1 MKGSKLIKIFRVLTK
16 KQQNRLQKFVQSPY
30 HNQHKEVQELLVYLL
45 NNEHYNYTAAHQYLY
60 PQQVVEVQRIR
71 NLMSYLQKLVDKFL
85 VYEQLEDQEL
95 PAQLVLANVY
105 RKQNLHKAFNSVIA
119 QSSKLLEKTPHKNA
133 GYYHSHYQLKTE
145 EYLFNKQI
153 KRTYVDDYQALLDNF
168 DIYYLANKLKLSVIG
183 LTHEAFFGA
192 KYQHELLPEV
202 LQCVEEKGLFSV
214 PAIAV
219 YYYSYQAL
227 VNPENREAFFELKA
241 NLEEHAALFP
251 AEELRDIYLLAIN
264 FGIKRLNT
272 GDESF
277 AQELFELYQMG
288 LKKDIFLEEG
298 KFSRFTFKNIVSI
311 GLKVDAFDWVQEFI
325 HQFSPLLDHLYR
337 SDYQN
342 YNFAKW
348 HYAKKDYTKAMQL
361 LLAVKLS
368 DRSIWMGARITLL
381 KIYYELQEIA
391 ALEALLESFRIYIQR
406 HKKDLSEYLQR
417 SYLNFIKYT
426 KKLLYHNFHDRPK
439 TLELLKTIEKEQHL
453 PERNWLLFQLEIT
466 N

>member
-1 MKGSKLIKIFRVLTK
+1 M
-16 KQQNRLQKFVQSPY
+16 QKFVQSPY
-30 HNQHKEVQELLVYLL
+30 HNQHKAVEQLLDYVLANRRCSY
-45 NNEHYNYTAAHQYLY
+45 EKAHQYLY
-60 PQQVVEVQRIR
+60 PKQPISIQKVR

-85 VYEQLEDQEL
+85 IYESLENQDVPSQL
-95 PAQLVLANVY
+95 ALASVY
-105 RKQNLHKAFNSVIA
+105 RKQNLQKAFNNTIT
-119 QSSKLLEKTPHKNA
+119 QSTKLLEKTPHKNA
-133 GYYHSHYQLKTE
+133 DYYHQHYQLKTE

-192 KYQHELLPEV
+192 EYKHELLLEV
-202 LQCVEEKGLFSV
+202 LKCVEQRDLIDV
-214 PAIAV
+214 PAISV

-227 VNPENREAFFELKA
+227 VDPNNSDAFFKLKE
-241 NLEEHAALFP
+241 NLQQHASLFP

-272 GDESF
+272 GDENF

-288 LKKDIFLEEG
+288 LEKDIFLEEG
-298 KFSRFTFKNIVSI
+298 KFSRFTFKNIVTI
-311 GLKVDAFDWVQEFI
+311 GLKVDAFEWVQEFI
-325 HQFSPLLDHLYR
+325 HEFSPLLDLPYR
-337 SDYQN
+337 ADYQN
-342 YNFAKW
+342 YNLAKW
-348 HYAKKDYTKAMQL
+348 HYARKDYKQAMQL
-361 LLAVKLS
+361 LLDVRLS

-381 KIYYELQEIA
+381 KIYYELQEIS

-417 SYLNFIKYT
+417 SYLNFIKYS
-426 KKLLYHNFHDRPK
+426 KKLLNHNFHDRKK
-439 TLELLKTIEKEQHL
+439 TLQLIETIEKEQHL
-453 PERNWLLFQLEIT
+453 PERNWLLFQLGIM